1 MATPIAPRDLV
12 ILLASGM
19 TLPLA
24 AFLAALDLNK
34 GTHKD
39 VNLFGLLLGLL
50 MIGVVVSIIFKYR

>member
-12 ILLASGM
+12 ILMASGV

-34 GTHKD
+34 GTKRKLNI
-39 VNLFGLLLGLL
+39 VGFVLGL
-50 MIGVVVSIIFKYR
+50 ICVGIISSVMYRYR